1 MADLHFLQ
9 PCISPE
15 WELIRFV
22 FFFFFVSPL
31 METSSL
37 QPPSDAAA
45 AVGIFSNYQT
55 IFFSSVIAEM
65 RCSQLKKNPF
75 SSYVFFPLIKKRFGP
90 PGFEKEWADIFRGG
104 RSGVGGGSGEG
115 FQGGFLGGLI
125 AADEQEEKL
134 GSKVYAPNTSPSS
147 VHSER
152 DASLIIAILT
162 LRTKGRIALNYI
174 CRPVHSR

>member
-1 MADLHFLQ
+1 MGV
-9 PCISPE
+9 SGS
-15 WELIRFV
+15 WE
-22 FFFFFVSPL
+22 
-31 METSSL
+31 
-37 QPPSDAAA
+37 
-45 AVGIFSNYQT
+45 
-55 IFFSSVIAEM
+55 
-65 RCSQLKKNPF
+65 
-75 SSYVFFPLIKKRFGP
+75 
-90 PGFEKEWADIFRGG
+90 GG
-104 RSGVGGGSGEG
+104 
-115 FQGGFLGGLI
+115 GGLI